1 VFRVH
6 VRLDLE
12 HEAGEFLFHRLDG
25 PLVGDA
31 AQRARCPVDD
41 GIEHMVDEFGTER
54 EAYVSAFDGM
64 LRHVYELHA
73 RTVAYDRLREG
84 DTSDD
89 VHAWLDAEVER
100 IRSPRFLDGES

>member
-1 VFRVH
+1 MSFREIRRLRLETLRDPVH
-6 VRLDLE
+6 PNRQHGLTDAQVWE
-12 HEAGEFLFHRLDG
+12 
-25 PLVGDA
+25 LVDA
-31 AQRARCPVDD
+31 LGC
-41 GIEHMVDEFGTER
+41 IEHMVDEFGTER

-84 DTSDD
+84 DPSDE
-89 VHAWLDAEVER
+89 VHAWLDAEVAR